1 MRHGFSARYGYDDG
15 ELAALAVLD
24 PAHTVRAD
32 VDKLLAAPQPAPQVA
47 VSGYAYDIE
56 TGLLT
61 QVAAPKSA

>member
-1 MRHGFSARYGYDDG
+1 M
-15 ELAALAVLD
+15 LD